1 MSDADARRRIEEE
14 LDATFAVEAAAGTG
28 KTTSLVARLVAMVG
42 AGCDIGKIVAVTFTD
57 RAAAELKLR
66 VRIVLERRKQQIS
79 GSERAH
85 HYERA
90 LLRLE
95 ESNIST
101 IHRFAGDLLRRRPI
115 ESGVDPQF
123 SPMSPGESRAL
134 LEEAFGRWLDVAIT
148 HPSPAL
154 DRALH
159 RHGGGIDKLKRSAVR
174 LVEHR
179 HLAHPWT
186 RLEVDVG
193 MEARGV
199 AQTVQKVAQDS
210 RSPSSRSDRLYLA
223 LRKVRELAD
232 RIERERMEDARLE
245 AELVELAR
253 GPWDRFGG
261 YGQYGPGIDRTALVE
276 DATRLRAQLDSFS
289 SRASA
294 HLAVE
299 LRDELSGALAI
310 YEQLKARR
318 ASLDFDDLLIRARDV
333 LLADPALL
341 ADTRRSMTHFLVD
354 EFQDTDPIQ
363 AALLLV
369 LTSEEEAPK
378 DPFSTKIA
386 KGKLFVV
393 GDPKQSIYR
402 FRHADPGT
410 YEIVRRLVIE
420 SGGSILELGRSF
432 RSVPSILQF
441 VNTAFGTVMTA
452 DSRSQQTG
460 YVPLEPSREEAPDT
474 PPAILALPITKPY
487 GKRRLARGSIREH
500 FPPMIAR
507 LIWWLLNE
515 SGRTVLDPI
524 SRSETPVAARH
535 IAILFRQFESY
546 GKSTTAALSRALTEF
561 LVPHVVVGASALG
574 ERDEMHAL
582 FNALHAIERPDDAL
596 YVYATLR
603 GLLFGLTDETLF
615 EWRHRYGAIR
625 ATGLPCTAIPESL
638 SGVLEALLIL
648 GELHRLRN
656 ARPPAETVAALLRAT
671 RAQVGFALSPSAEQ
685 AFMQM
690 AALDRVAFTHERSG
704 GLSFRSFVDELASI
718 EGDRSVGYEDVSD
731 EAGGGVRIMTVHR
744 AKGLEFPVVILA
756 DPAETTAREPDKY
769 VDVAQNLGALSLM
782 GCSPWDLLEAHD
794 VELDRNRAEG
804 ARVAYV
810 AATRARDLL
819 VIPVVGDDATF
830 PQDGW
835 IAPLASTLQSP
846 PGYKPLGPDLTTNRP
861 DDVDRP
867 TRALAAGIHPTRGGT
882 VQFMDPRDLVRTSRK
897 AMGFSDTDLLQ
908 AGDPVAEAQDLAAW
922 QEHDAR
928 RKAAIAASASSGRWI
943 ETVTALSKESTGYA
957 PTAGRTIEKLTG
969 FRQPGRPTGKQFGTL
984 VHMVLATVSVDDG
997 MDTIVATCQSVG
1009 RLVGASDKEMEAA
1022 ALAVKGALEH
1032 RAFADVRIALAAGR
1046 LVQRE
1051 VPVTFAIPPGSPG
1064 ARSVIAD
1071 GIVDLVYDAGE
1082 VVWVVDYKTDD
1093 PDAMV
1098 EERQSAYETQVGLY
1112 CSAIEAALKR
1122 PTRGA
1127 LLFI

>member
-1 MSDADARRRIEEE
+1 MSDAEARRRIEEE

-28 KTTSLVARLVAMVG
+28 KTTSLVARLVALVG

-66 VRIVLERRKQQIS
+66 VRIVLERRKQQAT
-79 GSERAH
+79 GERSRQ
-85 HYERA
+85 YEHA

-148 HPSPAL
+148 HPPPTL

-159 RHGGGIDKLKRSAVR
+159 RHGGGIDKLKRSVVR

-179 HLAHPWT
+179 HLTHPWT
-186 RLEVDVG
+186 RLDLDVG
-193 MEARGV
+193 QEARAA

-210 RSPSSRSDRLYLA
+210 RSAGSRTDRLYLA

-232 RIERERMEDARLE
+232 RIERERMEDSRLE
-245 AELVELAR
+245 AELVERAR
-253 GPWDRFGG
+253 GPWDRFAG
-261 YGQYGPGIDRTALVE
+261 YGNYGAGVDRTALIE
-276 DATRLRAQLDSFS
+276 DATRMRAQLDSFS
-289 SRASA
+289 RRASA

-299 LRDELSGALAI
+299 LRDELAGAMTI
-310 YEQLKARR
+310 YEELKARR
-318 ASLDFDDLLIRARDV
+318 AALDFDDLLIRARDV

-363 AALLLV
+363 AALLLI

-378 DPFSTKIA
+378 EPFATRIA

-410 YEIVRRLVIE
+410 YEIVRRLVVE

-460 YVPLEPSREEAPDT
+460 YVPLEPSREETPDT
-474 PPAILALPITKPY
+474 PPAIIALPITKPY

-507 LIWWLLNE
+507 LVSWLLNE
-515 SGRTVLDPI
+515 SGRTVLDPV
-524 SRSETPVAARH
+524 SRTEVPIAARH

-546 GKSTTAALSRALTEF
+546 GKSTTAAVSRALTEF

-574 ERDEMHAL
+574 EREEMHAL
-582 FNALHAIERPDDAL
+582 FNALNAIERPDDAL

-603 GLLFGLTDETLF
+603 GLLFGLNDETLF
-615 EWRHRYGAIR
+615 EWRHRYGTIR
-625 ATGLPCTAIPESL
+625 ATGLPCTAIPETL

-656 ARPPAETVAALLRAT
+656 ARPPAETIAALLRAT

-685 AFMQM
+685 AFLQM

-704 GLSFRSFVDELASI
+704 GLSFRSFVDELSSI

-731 EAGGGVRIMTVHR
+731 EAGGGLRIMTVHR

-756 DPAETTAREPDKY
+756 DPAETTGREPDKY
-769 VDVAQNLGALSLM
+769 VDVAKNLGALSLM
-782 GCSPWDLLEAHD
+782 GCAPWDLLEAHD

-810 AATRARDLL
+810 AATRARDIL

-835 IAPLASTLQSP
+835 ISPLAATLQSP
-846 PGYKPLGPDLTTNRP
+846 QGYRPLGPDLVANRP

-882 VQFMDPRDLVRTSRK
+882 VQFMDPRDLVQTSRR

-908 AGDPVAEAQDLAAW
+908 AGDPTAEAQDLAAW

-928 RKAAIAASASSGRWI
+928 RIAAIATAASSGRWI
-943 ETVTALSKESTGYA
+943 ETVTALSKGATPIASTG
-957 PTAGRTIEKLTG
+957 RMIDKLRG
-969 FRQPGRPTGKQFGTL
+969 SRQAGRPTGKQFGTL
-984 VHMVLATVSVDDG
+984 VHMVLATVAVDDA
-997 MDTIVATCQSVG
+997 MDTISATSQSVG
-1009 RLVGASDKEMEAA
+1009 RLTGASEKEMEAA
-1022 ALAVKGALEH
+1022 AVAVKSALEH
-1032 RAFADVRIALAAGR
+1032 RVFSEVRSALAAGR

-1051 VPVTFAIPPGSPG
+1051 VPVTYAVPTDAPG

-1071 GIVDLVYDAGE
+1071 GIVDLVYDAGD
-1082 VVWVVDYKTDD
+1082 VLWVVDYKTDD
-1093 PDAMV
+1093 ADTMI
-1098 EERQSAYETQVGLY
+1098 EERLTAYETQVGLY

-1122 PTRGA
+1122 DTRGA